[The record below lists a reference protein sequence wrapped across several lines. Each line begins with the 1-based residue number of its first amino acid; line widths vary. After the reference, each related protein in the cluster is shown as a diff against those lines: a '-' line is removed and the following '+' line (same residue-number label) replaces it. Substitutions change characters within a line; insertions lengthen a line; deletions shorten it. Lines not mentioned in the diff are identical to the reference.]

1 MSVESSESVIERGQ
15 PVINGIKVKA
25 SRINFMPVVFIGLFI
40 FDLVCTPESV
50 FILKHFLTA
59 KLREFL

>member
-1 MSVESSESVIERGQ
+1 
-15 PVINGIKVKA
+15 
-25 SRINFMPVVFIGLFI
+25 MPVVFIGLFI
-40 FDLVCTPESV
+40 FDLVYTPESV